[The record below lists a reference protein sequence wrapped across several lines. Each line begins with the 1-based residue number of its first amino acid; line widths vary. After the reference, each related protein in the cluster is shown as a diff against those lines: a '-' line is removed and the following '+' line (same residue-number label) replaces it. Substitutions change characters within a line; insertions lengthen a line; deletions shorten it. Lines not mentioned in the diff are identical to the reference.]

1 MKSVGAQLKE
11 ARLAR
16 GWTPKAAAKATKIK
30 EQQILQLEGE
40 AFDKFAAPAY
50 VRGFVRIYAR
60 TLGLDEAAVTAELE
74 RLLAAQGDDVYLTTS
89 PVQYSAEGNS
99 RFLSARGITYTF
111 ALVLTAALLVVA
123 GIHIVMLARDGK
135 TAKAQKAAA
144 HPAAVAAAPAPD
156 KAAPHPA
163 DEKVEKAEAVAP
175 PAEEV
180 KKAEAIAPPAEP
192 VEKAVPAKPETVA
205 RAVPV
210 SVAAVAHDLV
220 LQADEDCWIHV
231 QAVEADGVKD
241 LFQGVLAEDA
251 EKHFTAAHFRI
262 KIAIPAALT
271 VTYDGNTIRHN
282 ESRVPAELTLPTE

>member
-1 MKSVGAQLKE
+1 MKE

-60 TLGLDEAAVTAELE
+60 TLGLDEAAITAELE

-99 RFLSARGITYTF
+99 RFGFSARGVGYTL
-111 ALVLTAALLVVA
+111 ALGLAAALLLVA
-123 GIHIVMLARDGK
+123 AVRVVMLAREGK
-135 TAKAQKAAA
+135 AEKAAA
-144 HPAAVAAAPAPD
+144 HPAIATAPVPAKPAA
-156 KAAPHPA
+156 HPA
-163 DEKVEKAEAVAP
+163 DAPPPRAEPVQPIPAAEKVEKAEAVAP
-175 PAEEV
+175 PAE
-180 KKAEAIAPPAEP
+180 P
-192 VEKAVPAKPETVA
+192 VEKAVPAKAEMVA

-210 SVAAVAHDLV
+210 PIAAAAAHDLV
-220 LQADEDCWIHV
+220 LQADEDCWIRV

-241 LFQGVLAEDA
+241 LFEGVLAEDA
-251 EKHFTAAHFRI
+251 EKHFTAARFRI